1 MEKLNKS
8 DLFSLEEYSINRDGF
23 RKKVLEEKQH
33 RKVYIGEHVVLLF
46 ENKNTIQYQIQEM
59 LRIEKIFDAEGIQE
73 ELDAYNPLIPD
84 GSNLKA
90 VMLIEYPNVEERK
103 EKLKILKGIEKKI
116 WIKVGSHNKIFA
128 IADEDLER
136 EDETKTSAV
145 HYLRYEFSS
154 SMINDWKNDASIVMG
169 IDHENYQSSETIIS
183 SDISSSLSADF
194 A

>member
-8 DLFSLEEYSINRDGF
+8 DLFSLEEYSINRDSF

-90 VMLIEYPNVEERK
+90 VMLIEYPDVEERK

-116 WIKVGSHNKIFA
+116 WIKVGSQNKVFA

-145 HYLRYEFSS
+145 HYLRYEFSA
-154 SMINDWKNDASIVMG
+154 SMINDWKNGSSIVMG

-183 SDISSSLSADF
+183 SDISSSLSGDF

>member
-8 DLFSLEEYSINRDGF
+8 DLFSLEEYSINRDSF

-103 EKLKILKGIEKKI
+103 EKLKILKGIERKI
-116 WIKVGSHNKIFA
+116 WIKVGSHNKVFA

-145 HYLRYEFSS
+145 HYLRYEFSP
-154 SMINDWKNDASIVMG
+154 SMINEWKNDSSILMG

-183 SDISSSLSADF
+183 SDISSSLSGDF

>member
-8 DLFSLEEYSINRDGF
+8 DLFSLEEYSINRDSF
-23 RKKVLEEKQH
+23 RKKVLEEKRY
-33 RKVYIGEHVVLLF
+33 RKVYIGEHVALLF

-84 GSNLKA
+84 GTNLKA

-116 WIKVGSHNKIFA
+116 WIKVGSHNKVFA

-145 HYLRYEFSS
+145 HYLRYEFSA
-154 SMINDWKNDASIVMG
+154 SMINDWKNDSSVVMG

-183 SDISSSLSADF
+183 SDISSSLSGDF

>member
-8 DLFSLEEYSINRDGF
+8 DLFSLEEYSINRDSF

-90 VMLIEYPNVEERK
+90 VMLIEYPDVEERK

-116 WIKVGSHNKIFA
+116 WIKVGSHNKVFA

-145 HYLRYEFSS
+145 HYLRYEFSA
-154 SMINDWKNDASIVMG
+154 SMINDWKNDASIIMG

-183 SDISSSLSADF
+183 SDISSQLSGDF

>member
-8 DLFSLEEYSINRDGF
+8 DLFSLEEYSINRDSF

-103 EKLKILKGIEKKI
+103 EKLKILKGIERKI
-116 WIKVGSHNKIFA
+116 WIKVGSHNRIFA

-145 HYLRYEFSS
+145 HYLRYEFSP
-154 SMINDWKNDASIVMG
+154 SMINDWKNDSSIVMG
-169 IDHENYQSSETIIS
+169 IDHENYKSSETIIS
-183 SDISSSLSADF
+183 SDISSSLSGDF

>member
-1 MEKLNKS
+1 MKKLNKS
-8 DLFSLEEYSINRDGF
+8 DLFSLEEYSINRDSF
-23 RKKVLEEKQH
+23 RKKVLEEKQY

-103 EKLKILKGIEKKI
+103 EKLKILKGIERKI
-116 WIKVGSHNKIFA
+116 WIKVGSHNKVFA

-145 HYLRYEFSS
+145 HYLRYEFSA
-154 SMINDWKNDASIVMG
+154 SMINDWKNGSSIVMG

-183 SDISSSLSADF
+183 SDISSSLSGDF

>member
-8 DLFSLEEYSINRDGF
+8 DLFSLEEYSINRDSF
-23 RKKVLEEKQH
+23 RKKVFEEKQH

-46 ENKNTIQYQIQEM
+46 ENKKTIQYQIQEM

-103 EKLKILKGIEKKI
+103 EKLKILKGIERKI
-116 WIKVGSHNKIFA
+116 WIKVGSHNKVFA

-145 HYLRYEFSS
+145 HYLRYEFSP
-154 SMINDWKNDASIVMG
+154 SMINDWKNDSSIVMG

-183 SDISSSLSADF
+183 SDISSSLSGDF

>member
-8 DLFSLEEYSINRDGF
+8 DLFSLEEYSINRDSF

-116 WIKVGSHNKIFA
+116 WIKVGSHNKVFA

-145 HYLRYEFSS
+145 HYLRYEFSA
-154 SMINDWKNDASIVMG
+154 SMIDDWKNDSSIVMG

-183 SDISSSLSADF
+183 SDISSSLSGDF

>member
-23 RKKVLEEKQH
+23 RKKVLEEKRH

-116 WIKVGSHNKIFA
+116 WIKVGSHNKVYA

-145 HYLRYEFSS
+145 HYLRYEFSV
-154 SMINDWKNDASIVMG
+154 SMINDWKNGSSIVMG

-183 SDISSSLSADF
+183 SDISSSLSGDF

>member
-90 VMLIEYPNVEERK
+90 VMLIEYPDVEERK

-116 WIKVGSHNKIFA
+116 WIKVGSQNKVFA

-145 HYLRYEFSS
+145 HYLRYEFSV
-154 SMINDWKNDASIVMG
+154 SMINDWKNGSSIVMG

-183 SDISSSLSADF
+183 SDISSSLSGDF

>member
-8 DLFSLEEYSINRDGF
+8 DLFSLEEYSINRDSF
-23 RKKVLEEKQH
+23 RKKVLEEKRY
-33 RKVYIGEHVVLLF
+33 RKVYIGEHVALLF

-59 LRIEKIFDAEGIQE
+59 LRIEKIFDAEGIHE

-84 GSNLKA
+84 GTNLKA

-116 WIKVGSHNKIFA
+116 WIKVGSHNKVFA

-145 HYLRYEFSS
+145 HYLRYEFSA
-154 SMINDWKNDASIVMG
+154 SMINDWKNNSSIVMG

-183 SDISSSLSADF
+183 SDISSSLSGDF

>member
-8 DLFSLEEYSINRDGF
+8 DLFSLEEYSINRDSF
-23 RKKVLEEKQH
+23 RKKVLEEKQY

-84 GSNLKA
+84 GPNLKA

-103 EKLKILKGIEKKI
+103 EKLKILKGIERKI
-116 WIKVGSHNKIFA
+116 WIKVGSHNKVFA

-145 HYLRYEFSS
+145 HYLRYEFSA
-154 SMINDWKNDASIVMG
+154 SMINDWKNGSSIVMG

-183 SDISSSLSADF
+183 SDISSSLSGDF

>member
-8 DLFSLEEYSINRDGF
+8 DLFSLEEYSINRDSF

-103 EKLKILKGIEKKI
+103 EKLKILKGIERKI
-116 WIKVGSHNKIFA
+116 WIKVGSHNKVFA

-145 HYLRYEFSS
+145 HYLRYEFSP
-154 SMINDWKNDASIVMG
+154 SMINDWKNDSSIVMG
-169 IDHENYQSSETIIS
+169 IDHENYKSSETIIS
-183 SDISSSLSADF
+183 SDISSSLSGDF

>member
-8 DLFSLEEYSINRDGF
+8 DLFSLEEYSINRDSF
-23 RKKVLEEKQH
+23 RKKVLEEKRH
-33 RKVYIGEHVVLLF
+33 RKVYIGEHVALLF

-116 WIKVGSHNKIFA
+116 WIKVGSHNKVFA

-145 HYLRYEFSS
+145 HYLRYEFSA
-154 SMINDWKNDASIVMG
+154 SMIDGWKNDSSIVMG

-183 SDISSSLSADF
+183 SDISSSLSGDF

>member
-8 DLFSLEEYSINRDGF
+8 DLFSLEEYSINRDSF
-23 RKKVLEEKQH
+23 RKKVLEEKQY

-103 EKLKILKGIEKKI
+103 EKLKILKGIERKI
-116 WIKVGSHNKIFA
+116 WIKVGSHNKVFA

-145 HYLRYEFSS
+145 HYLRYEFSA
-154 SMINDWKNDASIVMG
+154 SMINDWKNNSSIVMG

-183 SDISSSLSADF
+183 SDISSSLSGDF

>member
-8 DLFSLEEYSINRDGF
+8 DLFSLEEYSINRDSF
-23 RKKVLEEKQH
+23 RKKVLEEKRH

-103 EKLKILKGIEKKI
+103 EKLKILKGIERKI
-116 WIKVGSHNKIFA
+116 WIKVGSHNKVFA

-145 HYLRYEFSS
+145 HYLRYEFSP
-154 SMINDWKNDASIVMG
+154 SMINDWKNDSSIVMG

>member
-8 DLFSLEEYSINRDGF
+8 DLFSLEEYSINRDSF

-90 VMLIEYPNVEERK
+90 VMLIEYPDVEERK

-116 WIKVGSHNKIFA
+116 WIKVGSHNKVFA

-145 HYLRYEFSS
+145 HYLRYEFSA
-154 SMINDWKNDASIVMG
+154 SMINDWKNDSSIVMG
-169 IDHENYQSSETIIS
+169 IEHENYKSSETIIS
-183 SDISSSLSADF
+183 SDISSSLSGDF

>member
-8 DLFSLEEYSINRDGF
+8 DLFSLEEYSINRDSF

-103 EKLKILKGIEKKI
+103 EKLKILKGIERKI
-116 WIKVGSHNKIFA
+116 WIKVGSHNKVFA

-145 HYLRYEFSS
+145 HYLRYEFSP

-183 SDISSSLSADF
+183 SDISSSLSGDF

>member
-8 DLFSLEEYSINRDGF
+8 DLFSLEEYSINRDSF
-23 RKKVLEEKQH
+23 RKKVLEEKRH
-33 RKVYIGEHVVLLF
+33 RKVYIGEHVALLF

-59 LRIEKIFDAEGIQE
+59 LRIEKIFDADGIQE

-84 GSNLKA
+84 GTNLKA

-116 WIKVGSHNKIFA
+116 WIKVGSHNKVFA

-145 HYLRYEFSS
+145 HYLRYEFSA
-154 SMINDWKNDASIVMG
+154 SMINDWKNNSSVVMG

-183 SDISSSLSADF
+183 SDISSSLSGDF

>member
-8 DLFSLEEYSINRDGF
+8 DLFSLEEYSINRDSF
-23 RKKVLEEKQH
+23 RKKVLEEKRH
-33 RKVYIGEHVVLLF
+33 RKVYIGEHVALLF

-84 GSNLKA
+84 GTNLKA

-116 WIKVGSHNKIFA
+116 WIKVGSHNKVFA

-145 HYLRYEFSS
+145 HYLRYEFSA
-154 SMINDWKNDASIVMG
+154 SMINDWKNDSSVVMG

-183 SDISSSLSADF
+183 SDISSSLSGDF

>member
-23 RKKVLEEKQH
+23 RKKVLEEKRH

-46 ENKNTIQYQIQEM
+46 ESKNTIQYQIQEM

-103 EKLKILKGIEKKI
+103 EKLKILKGIERKI
-116 WIKVGSHNKIFA
+116 WIKVGSHNRIFA

-145 HYLRYEFSS
+145 HYLRYEFSP

>member
-8 DLFSLEEYSINRDGF
+8 DLLSLEEYSINRDSF
-23 RKKVLEEKQH
+23 RKKVLEEKRH
-33 RKVYIGEHVVLLF
+33 RKVYIGEHVALLF

-116 WIKVGSHNKIFA
+116 WIKVGSHNKVFA

-145 HYLRYEFSS
+145 HYLRYEFSA
-154 SMINDWKNDASIVMG
+154 SMIDDWKNDSSIVMG

-183 SDISSSLSADF
+183 SDISSSLSGDF

>member
-8 DLFSLEEYSINRDGF
+8 DLFSLEEYSINRDSF

-116 WIKVGSHNKIFA
+116 WIKVGSHNKVFA

-145 HYLRYEFSS
+145 HYLRYEFSA
-154 SMINDWKNDASIVMG
+154 SMINDWKNDSSVVMG

-183 SDISSSLSADF
+183 SDISSSLSGDF

>member
-1 MEKLNKS
+1 MKKLNKS
-8 DLFSLEEYSINRDGF
+8 DLFSLEEYSINRDSF

-116 WIKVGSHNKIFA
+116 WIKVGSHNKVFA

-145 HYLRYEFSS
+145 HYLRYEFSA
-154 SMINDWKNDASIVMG
+154 SMINDWKNNSSIVMG
-169 IDHENYQSSETIIS
+169 IDHENYQSPETIIS
-183 SDISSSLSADF
+183 SDISSSLSGDF

>member
-1 MEKLNKS
+1 MEKLIRS
-8 DLFSLEEYSINRDGF
+8 DLFSLEEYSINRDSF
-23 RKKVLEEKQH
+23 RKKVLEEKKH
-33 RKVYIGEHVVLLF
+33 RKVYVGEHVVLLF

-116 WIKVGSHNKIFA
+116 WIKVGSHNKVFA

-145 HYLRYEFSS
+145 HYLRYEFSA
-154 SMINDWKNDASIVMG
+154 SMINDWKNDSSIVIG
-169 IDHENYQSSETIIS
+169 IDHENYQSPETIIS
-183 SDISSSLSADF
+183 SDISSSLSGDF

>member
-8 DLFSLEEYSINRDGF
+8 DLFSLEEYSINRDSF

-103 EKLKILKGIEKKI
+103 EKLKILKGIERKI
-116 WIKVGSHNKIFA
+116 WIKVGSHNKVFA

-145 HYLRYEFSS
+145 HYLRYEFSP
-154 SMINDWKNDASIVMG
+154 SMINDWKNDSSIVMG

-183 SDISSSLSADF
+183 SDISSSLSGDF
-194 A
+194 T

>member
-1 MEKLNKS
+1 MKKLNKS
-8 DLFSLEEYSINRDGF
+8 DLFSLEEYSINRDSF
-23 RKKVLEEKQH
+23 RKKVLEEKRY
-33 RKVYIGEHVVLLF
+33 RKVYIGEHVALLF

-116 WIKVGSHNKIFA
+116 WIKVGSHNKVFA

-145 HYLRYEFSS
+145 HYLRYEFSA
-154 SMINDWKNDASIVMG
+154 SMINDWKNDSSIVMG

-183 SDISSSLSADF
+183 SDISSSLSGDF

>member
-8 DLFSLEEYSINRDGF
+8 DLFSLEEYSINRDSF

-116 WIKVGSHNKIFA
+116 WIKVGSHNKVFA

-145 HYLRYEFSS
+145 HYLRYEFSA
-154 SMINDWKNDASIVMG
+154 SMINDWKNDSSIVMG
-169 IDHENYQSSETIIS
+169 IDHENYQSPETIIS
-183 SDISSSLSADF
+183 SDISSSLSGDF

>member
-8 DLFSLEEYSINRDGF
+8 DLFSLEEYSINRDSF
-23 RKKVLEEKQH
+23 RKKVLEEKQY

-116 WIKVGSHNKIFA
+116 WIKVGSHNKVFA

-145 HYLRYEFSS
+145 HYLRYEFSV
-154 SMINDWKNDASIVMG
+154 SMINDWKNGSSIVMG

-183 SDISSSLSADF
+183 SDISSSLSGDF

>member
-8 DLFSLEEYSINRDGF
+8 DLFSLEEYSINRDSF
-23 RKKVLEEKQH
+23 RKKVLEEKRH
-33 RKVYIGEHVVLLF
+33 RKVYIGEHVALLF

-59 LRIEKIFDAEGIQE
+59 LRIEKIFDADGIQE

-84 GSNLKA
+84 GTNLKA

-116 WIKVGSHNKIFA
+116 WIKVGSHNKVFA

-145 HYLRYEFSS
+145 HYLRYEFSA
-154 SMINDWKNDASIVMG
+154 SMIDGWKNDSSIVMG

-183 SDISSSLSADF
+183 SDISSSLSGDF

>member
-1 MEKLNKS
+1 MEKLNKT
-8 DLFSLEEYSINRDGF
+8 DLFSLEEYSINRDSF

-84 GSNLKA
+84 GTNLKA

-116 WIKVGSHNKIFA
+116 WIKVGSHNKVFA

-145 HYLRYEFSS
+145 HYLRYEFSA
-154 SMINDWKNDASIVMG
+154 SMINDWKNNSSIVMG

-183 SDISSSLSADF
+183 SDISSSLSGDF

>member
-8 DLFSLEEYSINRDGF
+8 DLFSLEEYSINRNSF
-23 RKKVLEEKQH
+23 RKKVLEEKKH

-116 WIKVGSHNKIFA
+116 WIKVGSHNKVYA

-145 HYLRYEFSS
+145 HYLRYEFST

-183 SDISSSLSADF
+183 SDISSSLSEDF

>member
-8 DLFSLEEYSINRDGF
+8 DLFSLEEYSINRDSF
-23 RKKVLEEKQH
+23 RKKVLEEKRY
-33 RKVYIGEHVVLLF
+33 RKVYIGEHVALLF

-59 LRIEKIFDAEGIQE
+59 LRIEKIFDADGIQE

-84 GSNLKA
+84 GTNLKA

-116 WIKVGSHNKIFA
+116 WIKVGSHNKVFA

-145 HYLRYEFSS
+145 HYLRYEFSA
-154 SMINDWKNDASIVMG
+154 SMINDWKNNSSIVMG

-183 SDISSSLSADF
+183 SDISSSLSGDF

>member
-8 DLFSLEEYSINRDGF
+8 DLFSLEEYSINRDSF
-23 RKKVLEEKQH
+23 RKKVLKEKRH
-33 RKVYIGEHVVLLF
+33 RKVYIGEHVALLF
-46 ENKNTIQYQIQEM
+46 ENKNTIQYQIQVM

-116 WIKVGSHNKIFA
+116 WIKVGSHNKVFA

-145 HYLRYEFSS
+145 HYLRYEFSA
-154 SMINDWKNDASIVMG
+154 SMIDGWKNDSSIVMG
-169 IDHENYQSSETIIS
+169 IDHENYQSSENIIS
-183 SDISSSLSADF
+183 SDISSSLSGDF

>member
-116 WIKVGSHNKIFA
+116 WIKVGSHNKVYA

-145 HYLRYEFSS
+145 HYLRYEFSV
-154 SMINDWKNDASIVMG
+154 SMINDWKNGSSIVMG

-183 SDISSSLSADF
+183 SDISSSLSGDF

>member
-8 DLFSLEEYSINRDGF
+8 DLFSLEEYSINRDSF
-23 RKKVLEEKQH
+23 RKKVLEEKRR
-33 RKVYIGEHVVLLF
+33 RKVYIGEHVALLF

-116 WIKVGSHNKIFA
+116 WIKVGSHNKVFA

-145 HYLRYEFSS
+145 HYLRYEFSA
-154 SMINDWKNDASIVMG
+154 SMINDWKNDSSIVMG

-183 SDISSSLSADF
+183 SDISSSLSGDF

>member
-8 DLFSLEEYSINRDGF
+8 DLFSLEEYSINRDSF

-103 EKLKILKGIEKKI
+103 EKLKILKGIERKI
-116 WIKVGSHNKIFA
+116 WIKVGSHNKVYA

-145 HYLRYEFSS
+145 HYLRYEFSV
-154 SMINDWKNDASIVMG
+154 SMINDWKNGSSIVMG

-183 SDISSSLSADF
+183 SDISSSLSGDF

>member
-8 DLFSLEEYSINRDGF
+8 DLFSLEEYSINRDSF
-23 RKKVLEEKQH
+23 RKKVLEEKQY

-145 HYLRYEFSS
+145 HYLRYEFSP